1 MSEYGFQSFPEYST
15 FKQFAKQKDKDM
27 YSEVMKSHQ
36 RSSIGNATIEEYMA
50 REFKNP
56 KDFESLLYLSQLLQ
70 ADGIQTAIEAHRRNK
85 ATCMGSLYWQLNDCW
100 PGASWSSIDYFGKW
114 KALHY
119 KVRNAFKPLIV
130 SHEILDSNL
139 QIVVTSDLIDSFE
152 GEVEVTCL
160 PFKGDSFLKKW
171 TKKIDLKPL
180 EARTVLSI
188 LKNQIPP
195 NSYLEIALKNKEKLI
210 SSKNVYLKPFKE
222 LDIPNPELEFET
234 KIEEKEN
241 RIFVTIKSKYFAK
254 GVWISSNSE
263 NNFSDNF
270 FDLPILGEKTIIL
283 KIKDQEDIQQVVRSL
298 KVKSLWNTI

>member
-1 MSEYGFQSFPEYST
+1 
-15 FKQFAKQKDKDM
+15 
-27 YSEVMKSHQ
+27 MKYHQ

-100 PGASWSSIDYFGKW
+100 PGASWSSIDYYGKW

-119 KVRNAFKPLIV
+119 KVRDAFKPVIV
-130 SHEILDSNL
+130 SHEFLDSNL
-139 QIVVTSDLIDSFE
+139 QIAVISDLKDNFY
-152 GEVEVTCL
+152 GVVEVTCF
-160 PFKGDSFLKKW
+160 PFKGDTILKKW
-171 TKKIDLKPL
+171 TKKIVLKPF
-180 EARTVLSI
+180 EANVVLSI

-195 NSYLEIALKNKEKLI
+195 MSYLEIELKKRGKKI
-210 SSKNVYLKPFKE
+210 SSKNVYLQPYKE
-222 LDIPNPELEFET
+222 LDIANPELDLET
-234 KIEEKEN
+234 KIEQFEN
-241 RIFVTIKSKYFAK
+241 KISVTIKSKYFAK

-270 FDLPILGEKTIIL
+270 FDLPILGEKTVSLEIKEHEDVYQII
-283 KIKDQEDIQQVVRSL
+283 KSL
-298 KVKSLWNTI
+298 KLKSLWDTF